1 MFGKR
6 PSRAE
11 RRSFERS
18 DRFVDGK
25 FKNEMDFQLKMEW
38 DSMKSI
44 LKDYGRNIPNLRPV
58 KALPTLPYQ
67 RRQDDSETPR
77 VTWFGHSAFL
87 LERDGQTI
95 FIDQMLGRA
104 PSPFPTG

>member
-1 MFGKR
+1 MKKIVTALAGIGLASAWFINRYPVFGKR

-38 DSMKSI
+38 
-44 LKDYGRNIPNLRPV
+44 
-58 KALPTLPYQ
+58 
-67 RRQDDSETPR
+67 
-77 VTWFGHSAFL
+77 
-87 LERDGQTI
+87 
-95 FIDQMLGRA
+95 
-104 PSPFPTG
+104 